1 MKRKV
6 IPPWHCKNTN
16 SCLVCTCIFFPTPIF
31 SVSVYSG
38 CILAFSKDFEIR
50 TFEGCLNVIDV
61 IKFLK
66 KGNNNNNNSQQFLSA
81 CYMPGPVLHK

>member
-1 MKRKV
+1 MKLDSVHSHMFVYTWECMFNYLQKQ
-6 IPPWHCKNTN
+6 
-16 SCLVCTCIFFPTPIF
+16 
-31 SVSVYSG
+31 VSVYSV

>member
-1 MKRKV
+1 MGV
-6 IPPWHCKNTN
+6 YIPILNYLQKQ
-16 SCLVCTCIFFPTPIF
+16 
-31 SVSVYSG
+31 VSVYSG

-50 TFEGCLNVIDV
+50 TFEGCLNVIDI

-66 KGNNNNNNSQQFLSA
+66 KGNNQQFLSA